1 MEKAGKLE
9 RSQSWEGDEGQSPA
23 PRRRYPGLPCRAG
36 APAGGR
42 QLWAQTRSPRG
53 PVLGVE
59 CLADLGG
66 SLRSP
71 TRFLTTAT
79 GALRSRSPSSKL
91 LCQPPP
97 SQDPVCTRSLTQ
109 SFNKR
114 SLPTC
119 LEPGPLGV
127 DLSGVGFGTR
137 VGWGRPGALGPGGPE
152 GLGPQEPGHTFYR
165 VCVSSLGPGGQ
176 KAGAEAPPKHH
187 MSRRWS

>member
-1 MEKAGKLE
+1 MEEAGKLE
-9 RSQSWEGDEGQSPA
+9 RFQSWEGDEGQSPA
-23 PRRRYPGLPCRAG
+23 ARRTYPGLPCRAG

-42 QLWAQTRSPRG
+42 QLWARTRSPGG

-71 TRFLTTAT
+71 ACFLPTAT

-91 LCQPPP
+91 LCQPSP

-119 LEPGPLGV
+119 LAPGPLGV
-127 DLSGVGFGTR
+127 DLSR
-137 VGWGRPGALGPGGPE
+137 VGWGTPGAVGPGGPE

-165 VCVSSLGPGGQ
+165 VCVPSLGPGGR
-176 KAGAEAPPKHH
+176 KRGLRLPPSGTRAAGGV
-187 MSRRWS
+187 R